1 MVGDS
6 KEKDNLKE
14 TVEMLQ
20 SQVKIK
26 DETLWEIKNLYKD
39 DPNLLNLLKKTDE
52 RVDKSIKDS
61 KGNKGQALK
70 NLADDIEGQ
79 LRLEVEKL
87 TFNYN

>member
-26 DETLWEIKNLYKD
+26 DETLCEIKNLYKD

>member
-39 DPNLLNLLKKTDE
+39 DPNLLNLLKKTDD

>member
-6 KEKDNLKE
+6 KEKDTLKE

-39 DPNLLNLLKKTDE
+39 DPNLLNLLKKTDD

>member
-1 MVGDS
+1 
-6 KEKDNLKE
+6 
-14 TVEMLQ
+14 
-20 SQVKIK
+20 
-26 DETLWEIKNLYKD
+26 
-39 DPNLLNLLKKTDE
+39 LNLLKKTDD